1 MNHAL
6 HQITG
11 NLKRP
16 GFGKNPRVSLVG
28 IKQVAQVKMGGI
40 GGEGVV
46 GTHADV
52 PVAPLIY
59 YLHLGVVAGRQ
70 GVIIVQNQC
79 LLARLFPLQPITQQI
94 DAAAIILNRKRRHA
108 IDDIIGDTLLARIQ
122 PSIFR
127 RYWG

>member
-1 MNHAL
+1 MA
-6 HQITG
+6 
-11 NLKRP
+11 
-16 GFGKNPRVSLVG
+16 F
-28 IKQVAQVKMGGI
+28 

-46 GTHADV
+46 GIHADV
-52 PVAPLIY
+52 PVAPFIY
-59 YLHLGVVAGRQ
+59 LPASGCGGGSPGGHH
-70 GVIIVQNQC
+70 QNQC